1 MKKKKI
7 IIIIACIGVVI
18 FGIIAFFLFQKNGI
32 KANQDKLTNDIIDRI
47 DKKED
52 LLIFITDN
60 DEKCYLCGSINTTL
74 KFYEE
79 EYNLK
84 FITYNKTQN
93 TEANLKKI
101 KQKLKIEKE
110 VVKEPAVLI
119 VKNGESKYI
128 VNEMFNEIILRQFLI
143 EGKLISDET
152 KTDQQ
157 LTLDEFKTKLSSPEK
172 SMVVILDYGEESLKA
187 RKTLLNLSKKYN
199 FEYTITYYGV
209 SDGALITL
217 ALRNKE
223 KDNQLITPYIAII
236 QNDEIVD
243 SISGNDEKKILNFL
257 TKNNMV
263 KE

>member
-119 VKNGESKYI
+119 VKNGESK
-128 VNEMFNEIILRQFLI
+128 
-143 EGKLISDET
+143 
-152 KTDQQ
+152 
-157 LTLDEFKTKLSSPEK
+157 
-172 SMVVILDYGEESLKA
+172 
-187 RKTLLNLSKKYN
+187 
-199 FEYTITYYGV
+199 
-209 SDGALITL
+209 
-217 ALRNKE
+217 
-223 KDNQLITPYIAII
+223 
-236 QNDEIVD
+236 
-243 SISGNDEKKILNFL
+243 
-257 TKNNMV
+257 
-263 KE
+263 